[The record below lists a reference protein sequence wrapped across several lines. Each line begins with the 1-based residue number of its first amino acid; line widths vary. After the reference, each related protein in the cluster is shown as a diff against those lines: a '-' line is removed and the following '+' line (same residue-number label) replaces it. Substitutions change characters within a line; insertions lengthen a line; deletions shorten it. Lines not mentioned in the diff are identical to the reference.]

1 MKKRTFLLNLFMAIS
16 AIALVACNDD
26 DADYVQPTVT
36 IEGADEFGARKLEFT
51 NKSETQQIEIT
62 ANDDWFIR
70 IPEAAESWLT
80 VTPREGKGGGPITI
94 DVDVAANDKT
104 DNRKATLA
112 LVCNKIEQKA
122 LLTVEQEKKYL
133 LTVQS
138 NRNMINKDGGA
149 IVISVNTN
157 ADWSYEIDE
166 AGKTWLTEN
175 QAESS
180 SSRLALTATELD
192 EEVRT
197 AAITFTCAKQA
208 DLKAVVNLTQKDME
222 LLANKNKAYF
232 AANGGE
238 VYLDVTTTNVDEWD
252 VEKPKDAWVT
262 AVKEGDKV
270 KLTVAAFGKERRE
283 TTVNLVTP
291 VDASMVFPITV
302 IQRATPSGP
311 VADILDVV
319 FDEDGSARDISAAG
333 NTVKYVAGSA
343 CTLSW
348 NDVYLKYVPSFS
360 HKQAG
365 SGITSGFYRIEYTD
379 AIMSALEDGY
389 TMEALIKPGK
399 APNGSEIK
407 AFSATTQGG
416 MAIMI
421 ANTSRGKGLEFIQ
434 HNGSAWC
441 FASTDIVPDP
451 DVYYHVVGVW
461 DKAAGKIHCYV
472 NGELKKSVDCNGIKH
487 MVVGTTRT
495 RAFCIGGNTQSN
507 TQLNGAWNGDVAIA
521 RIYDDPLTA
530 EEIKELYENVK
541 E

>member
-104 DNRKATLA
+104 DDRKATLA

-283 TTVNLVTP
+283 TTVKLVTP

-302 IQRATPSGP
+302 IQRANPSGP

-379 AIMSALEDGY
+379 AIMSALDDGY

-441 FASTDIVPDP
+441 FASTDIIPDP

-487 MVVGTTRT
+487 MVVGTNRA

-530 EEIKELYENVK
+530 DEIKELYENVK

>member
-104 DNRKATLA
+104 DDRKATLA

-122 LLTVEQEKKYL
+122 LLTVEQEKKYVL
-133 LTVQS
+133 KAES
-138 NRNMINKDGGA
+138 NRRMINKAGGA
-149 IVISVNTN
+149 IVISVSTN

-175 QAESS
+175 SSESS

-222 LLANKNKAYF
+222 LLADKNKAYF

-302 IQRATPSGP
+302 IQRANPSGP

-379 AIMSALEDGY
+379 AIMSALDDGY

-407 AFSATTQGG
+407 AFSATTSGG

-441 FASTDIVPDP
+441 FASTDIIPDP

-530 EEIKELYENVK
+530 DEIKELYENVK

>member
-80 VTPREGKGGGPITI
+80 VTPREGKGGGPVTI

-104 DNRKATLA
+104 DDRKATLA

-232 AANGGE
+232 ASNGGE
-238 VYLDVTTTNVDEWD
+238 VYLDVTTTNIDEWD
-252 VEKPKDAWVT
+252 VEQPKDAWVT

-283 TTVNLVTP
+283 ATVNLVTP

-333 NTVKYVAGSA
+333 NTVKYVAGTPCS
-343 CTLSW
+343 LSW

-379 AIMSALEDGY
+379 AIMSALNDGY

-407 AFSATTQGG
+407 AFSATTSGG

-441 FASTDIVPDP
+441 FASTDIIPDP

-487 MVVGTTRT
+487 MTTATTRV

-530 EEIKELYENVK
+530 DEIKELYENVK

>member
-94 DVDVAANDKT
+94 DVDVKANDKT
-104 DNRKATLA
+104 DDRKATLA

-222 LLANKNKAYF
+222 LLADKNKAYF

-333 NTVKYVAGSA
+333 NTVKYVAGTPCS
-343 CTLSW
+343 LSW

-360 HKQAG
+360 HRQAG

-379 AIMSALEDGY
+379 AIMSALDDGY

-407 AFSATTQGG
+407 AFSATTSGG

-441 FASTDIVPDP
+441 FASTDIIPDP

-487 MVVGTTRT
+487 MTTSTSRV

-530 EEIKELYENVK
+530 NEIKELYENVK

>member
-104 DNRKATLA
+104 DDRKATLA

-175 QAESS
+175 STESS

-283 TTVNLVTP
+283 ATVNLVTP

-360 HKQAG
+360 HRQAG

-379 AIMSALEDGY
+379 AIMSALDDGY

-441 FASTDIVPDP
+441 FASTNVIPDP

-487 MVVGTTRT
+487 MTTSTTRT

-530 EEIKELYENVK
+530 DEIKELYENVK

>member
-1 MKKRTFLLNLFMAIS
+1 MKKRTLLLNLFMAIS
-16 AIALVACNDD
+16 AVVLVACNDD

-104 DNRKATLA
+104 DDRKATLA

-122 LLTVEQEKKYL
+122 LLTVEQEKKYVL
-133 LTVQS
+133 KAES
-138 NRNMINKDGGA
+138 NRRMINKAGGA
-149 IVISVNTN
+149 IVISVSTN

-283 TTVNLVTP
+283 ATVKLVTP

-302 IQRATPSGP
+302 IQRANPSGP

-441 FASTDIVPDP
+441 FASTDIIPDP

>member
-80 VTPREGKGGGPITI
+80 ITPREGKGGGPITI
-94 DVDVAANDKT
+94 DVDVKANDKT
-104 DNRKATLA
+104 DDRKATLA

-122 LLTVEQEKKYL
+122 LLTVEQEKKYV

-222 LLANKNKAYF
+222 LLADKNKAYF

-379 AIMSALEDGY
+379 AIMSALDDGY

-441 FASTDIVPDP
+441 FASTDIIPDP

-530 EEIKELYENVK
+530 DEIKELYENVK

>member
-26 DADYVQPTVT
+26 DADYVQPIVT

-104 DNRKATLA
+104 DDRKATLA

-122 LLTVEQEKKYL
+122 LLTVEQEKKYV

-283 TTVNLVTP
+283 TTVKLVTP

-379 AIMSALEDGY
+379 AIMSALNDGY

-441 FASTDIVPDP
+441 FASTDIIPDP

>member
-104 DNRKATLA
+104 DDRKATLA

-166 AGKTWLTEN
+166 TGKTWLTEN
-175 QAESS
+175 RAESS

-252 VEKPKDAWVT
+252 VEKPKDSWVT

-283 TTVNLVTP
+283 ATVNLVTP

-302 IQRATPSGP
+302 IQRANPSGP

-319 FDEDGSARDISAAG
+319 FDENGEARDVSASG

-365 SGITSGFYRIEYTD
+365 SGITSGFYRVEYTD
-379 AIMSALEDGY
+379 AMMSALEDGY

-399 APNGSEIK
+399 TPNGSEIK

-421 ANTSRGKGLEFIQ
+421 ASSNRGKGLEFIQ

-441 FASTDIVPDP
+441 FASTNVIPDP

-461 DKAAGKIHCYV
+461 DKATGKIHCYV

-487 MVVGTTRT
+487 MVVGTNRV

-530 EEIKELYENVK
+530 DEIKELYENVK

>member
-26 DADYVQPTVT
+26 DADYVQPIVT

-104 DNRKATLA
+104 DDRKATLA

-175 QAESS
+175 RAESS

-252 VEKPKDAWVT
+252 VEKPKDSWVT

-283 TTVNLVTP
+283 ATVNLVTP

-302 IQRATPSGP
+302 IQRATPGGP

-379 AIMSALEDGY
+379 AIMSALDDGY

-407 AFSATTQGG
+407 AFSATTSGG

-441 FASTDIVPDP
+441 FASTDIIPDP

-487 MVVGTTRT
+487 MTTATTRA

-521 RIYDDPLTA
+521 RIYDEPLTA

>member
-104 DNRKATLA
+104 DDRKATLA

-283 TTVNLVTP
+283 TTVKLVTP

-302 IQRATPSGP
+302 IQRATPGGP

-319 FDEDGSARDISAAG
+319 FDEDGSARDVSAAG

-379 AIMSALEDGY
+379 AIMSALDDGY

-407 AFSATTQGG
+407 AFSATTSGG

-441 FASTDIVPDP
+441 FASTDIIPDP

-487 MVVGTTRT
+487 MTTSTSRV

-521 RIYDDPLTA
+521 RIYDDPLPPMRSRSFTRT
-530 EEIKELYENVK
+530 
-541 E
+541 

>member
-104 DNRKATLA
+104 DDRKATLA

-122 LLTVEQEKKYL
+122 LLTVEQEKKYV

-283 TTVNLVTP
+283 ATVNLVTP

-302 IQRATPSGP
+302 IQRANPSGP

-379 AIMSALEDGY
+379 AMMSALEDGY

-441 FASTDIVPDP
+441 FASTDIIPDP

-487 MVVGTTRT
+487 MTTSTTRV

-530 EEIKELYENVK
+530 DEIKELYENVK

>member
-26 DADYVQPTVT
+26 DADYVQPIVT

-62 ANDDWFIR
+62 ANGDWFIR

-104 DNRKATLA
+104 DDRKATLA

-122 LLTVEQEKKYL
+122 LLTVEQEKKYVL
-133 LTVQS
+133 KAES
-138 NRNMINKDGGA
+138 NRRMINKAGGA
-149 IVISVNTN
+149 IVISVSTN

-175 QAESS
+175 NTESS

-192 EEVRT
+192 EEMRT

-208 DLKAVVNLTQKDME
+208 DLKTVVNLTQKDLE
-222 LLANKNKAYF
+222 LYTDKSKAYF
-232 AANGGE
+232 AHDGGDIL
-238 VYLDVTTTNVDEWD
+238 LDVKTTNVSEWD

-319 FDEDGSARDISAAG
+319 FDDNGEAHDVSAL
-333 NTVKYVAGSA
+333 NNPVKYVAGTPCS
-343 CTLSW
+343 LSW

-365 SGITSGFYRIEYTD
+365 SNITSGFYRIEYTD
-379 AIMSALEDGY
+379 AIMSALNDGY
-389 TMEALIKPGK
+389 TIETLIKPGK

-407 AFSATTQGG
+407 AFSATTSGG

-421 ANTSRGKGLEFIQ
+421 ANTARKKGLEFIQ
-434 HNGSAWC
+434 HNNSKWC
-441 FASTDIVPDP
+441 FATTDIVPDP

-461 DKAAGKIHCYV
+461 DKAAGEIRCYV
-472 NGELKKSVDCNGIKH
+472 NGELKATASCAAIKH
-487 MVVGTTRT
+487 MMTTATRT

>member
-1 MKKRTFLLNLFMAIS
+1 MKKRTLLLNLFMAIS
-16 AIALVACNDD
+16 AVVLVACNDD
-26 DADYVQPTVT
+26 DADYVQPIVT
-36 IEGADEFGARKLEFT
+36 IEGADEFGARKLEFS
-51 NKSETQQIEIT
+51 NKTENKQIEIT

-104 DNRKATLA
+104 DDRKATLA

-175 QAESS
+175 SSESS

-222 LLANKNKAYF
+222 LLANNNKAYF
-232 AANGGE
+232 ASIGGE
-238 VYLDVTTTNVDEWD
+238 VYLDVTTTNIDEWD

-283 TTVNLVTP
+283 ATVNLVTP

-302 IQRATPSGP
+302 IQRANPSGP

-360 HKQAG
+360 HRQAG

-379 AIMSALEDGY
+379 AIMSALDDGY

-441 FASTDIVPDP
+441 FASTDIIPDP

-487 MVVGTTRT
+487 MVVGTNRA

>member
-26 DADYVQPTVT
+26 DADYVQPIVT
-36 IEGADEFGARKLEFT
+36 IDGADEFGARKLEFT

-62 ANDDWFIR
+62 ANGDWFIR

-80 VTPREGKGGGPITI
+80 VTPREGKGGGTITI

-104 DNRKATLA
+104 DDRKATLA

-175 QAESS
+175 STESS

-197 AAITFTCAKQA
+197 ATITFTCAKQD

-222 LLANKNKAYF
+222 LF
-232 AANGGE
+232 AAKSKTYFTSGGGE
-238 VYLDVTTTNVDEWD
+238 VYLDVTTTNIDEWD
-252 VEKPKDAWVT
+252 VEQPKDAWVT

-283 TTVNLVTP
+283 ATVNLVTP
-291 VDASMVFPITV
+291 VDASMIFPITV

-319 FDEDGSARDISAAG
+319 FDENGEAHDVSAL
-333 NTVKYVAGSA
+333 NNPVKYIAGTPCS
-343 CTLSW
+343 LSW

-379 AIMSALEDGY
+379 AIMSALNDGY

-407 AFSATTQGG
+407 AFSATTSGG

-441 FASTDIVPDP
+441 FASTDIIPDP

-487 MVVGTTRT
+487 MTTATTRT

>member
-80 VTPREGKGGGPITI
+80 VTPREGKGGGSITI

-104 DNRKATLA
+104 DDRKATLA

-238 VYLDVTTTNVDEWD
+238 VYLDVTTTNIDEWD
-252 VEKPKDAWVT
+252 VEQPKDAWVT

-283 TTVNLVTP
+283 ATVNLVTP

-302 IQRATPSGP
+302 IQRANPSGP

-379 AIMSALEDGY
+379 AIMSALDDGY

-441 FASTDIVPDP
+441 FASTNVIPDP

-461 DKAAGKIHCYV
+461 DKAAGKIHCYI

-521 RIYDDPLTA
+521 RIYDEPLTA

>member
-104 DNRKATLA
+104 DDRKATLA

-283 TTVNLVTP
+283 ATVNLVTP

-302 IQRATPSGP
+302 IQRANPSGP

-379 AIMSALEDGY
+379 AIMSALDDGY

-530 EEIKELYENVK
+530 DEIKELYENVK

>member
-62 ANDDWFIR
+62 ANGDWFIR

-80 VTPREGKGGGPITI
+80 VTPREGKGGGTITI

-104 DNRKATLA
+104 DDRKATLA

-238 VYLDVTTTNVDEWD
+238 VYLDVTTTNIDEWD
-252 VEKPKDAWVT
+252 VEQPKDAWVT

-283 TTVNLVTP
+283 ATVNLVTP

-379 AIMSALEDGY
+379 AIMSALDDGY

-407 AFSATTQGG
+407 AFSATTSGG

-421 ANTSRGKGLEFIQ
+421 ANTTRKKGLEFIQ
-434 HNGSAWC
+434 HNGSTWC
-441 FASTDIVPDP
+441 FASTDIIPDP

-487 MVVGTTRT
+487 MTTATTRV

-530 EEIKELYENVK
+530 YEIKELYENVK

>member
-1 MKKRTFLLNLFMAIS
+1 M
-16 AIALVACNDD
+16 
-26 DADYVQPTVT
+26 QPTVT

-80 VTPREGKGGGPITI
+80 ITPREGKGGGPITI

-104 DNRKATLA
+104 DDRKATLA

-175 QAESS
+175 RAESS

-252 VEKPKDAWVT
+252 VEKPKDSWVT

-283 TTVNLVTP
+283 ATVNLVTP

-302 IQRATPSGP
+302 IQRATPGGP

-365 SGITSGFYRIEYTD
+365 SGITSGFYRVEYTD
-379 AIMSALEDGY
+379 AMMSALEDGY

-399 APNGSEIK
+399 TPNGSEIK

-421 ANTSRGKGLEFIQ
+421 ASSNRGKGLEFIQ

-441 FASTDIVPDP
+441 FASTNVIPDP

-487 MVVGTTRT
+487 MVVGTNRV

-530 EEIKELYENVK
+530 DEIKELYENVK

>member
-104 DNRKATLA
+104 DDRKATLA

-175 QAESS
+175 RAESS

-360 HKQAG
+360 HRQAG

-379 AIMSALEDGY
+379 AIMSALDDGY

-487 MVVGTTRT
+487 MVVGTNRA